1 MHFLTEGAKSDSGVS
16 DMLEVQTLDELERMV
31 TIAELQAATI
41 EAACHPDDAVMRAT
55 QQLERKVANSLDEH
69 LPQKRS
75 PVVAHL
81 FALKVRLGAALDRM
95 RQVRNWRTPAFH

>member
-55 QQLERKVANSLDEH
+55 EQLERKVANSLDEH

-75 PVVAHL
+75 HL